1 MAAPRLTLTVNE
13 RAAVGKIVIRFPG
26 LASAVHA
33 QVTRLIDERAPVAEK
48 TLTRPAEVDG
58 FLLKIVEQV
67 VARTKNRRRDAARE
81 PGESV
86 DGMVLL
92 LARNSV
98 ARARPRLLEGLTASP
113 EPKKSPAPAATAK
126 FKARRSRRVH

>member
-1 MAAPRLTLTVNE
+1 M
-13 RAAVGKIVIRFPG
+13 
-26 LASAVHA
+26 
-33 QVTRLIDERAPVAEK
+33 APVAEK
-48 TLTRPAEVDG
+48 TLTRPAQVDG

-67 VARTKNRRRDAARE
+67 VARTKNRRRDATRE

-98 ARARPRLLEGLTASP
+98 ARARPRLLEALTAKTSAPPPSP
-113 EPKKSPAPAATAK
+113 PPGARVRVRGT
-126 FKARRSRRVH
+126 RRSH